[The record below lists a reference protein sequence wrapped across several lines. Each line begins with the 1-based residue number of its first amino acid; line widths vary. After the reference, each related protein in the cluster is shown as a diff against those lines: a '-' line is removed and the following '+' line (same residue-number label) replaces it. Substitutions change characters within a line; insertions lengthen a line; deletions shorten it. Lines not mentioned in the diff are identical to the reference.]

1 MEAEFGGR
9 ARLWVA
15 RRRTRALYCRE
26 VAARISRLM
35 AQTKS
40 TCVGR
45 MSLSGERI
53 RLLSMV
59 DVFESLSPEEIE
71 RLDER
76 LPDAQLETG
85 DIFYSPDDPSEKV
98 FILRR
103 GKARIYK
110 VADDDRE
117 FTLAVVDAG
126 TMFGEM
132 TLTAQ
137 RLQGAYAQAMEPSEV
152 STMLRADLERL
163 ILEKPQ
169 VGLQIAHLLSER
181 LRRYETRLEDIT
193 LKDIPSRLAS
203 MILMLAEA
211 EGVVT
216 SEGYVRIPTHYTH
229 EWLGTM
235 IGTNREAV
243 SRAFG
248 VLQEEAIV
256 ELRRRIIH
264 VKSLD
269 ALRRRAGHAD
279 GEASQTP

>member
-1 MEAEFGGR
+1 MF
-9 ARLWVA
+9 
-15 RRRTRALYCRE
+15 
-26 VAARISRLM
+26 
-35 AQTKS
+35 
-40 TCVGR
+40 VGA
-45 MSLSGERI
+45 MSLSRERI
-53 RLLSMV
+53 RLLALV
-59 DVFESLSPEEIE
+59 DVFEPLSAAEIE

-76 LPDAQLETG
+76 LPDAHLET
-85 DIFYSPDDPSEKV
+85 DDVFYSPDDPSEKV

-110 VADDDRE
+110 VADDGRE

-152 STMLRADLERL
+152 STMLREDLERL

-181 LRRYETRLEDIT
+181 LRSYEIRLEDIT
-193 LKDIPSRLAS
+193 LKDVPTRLAS
-203 MILMLAEA
+203 MILLLAEA

-216 SEGYVRIPTHYTH
+216 AEGFVRIPTHYTH
-229 EWLGTM
+229 QRLGTM

-248 VLQEEAIV
+248 VLQQETIV
-256 ELRRRIIH
+256 ELRRRIIY
-264 VKSLD
+264 VKNLE
-269 ALRRRAGHAD
+269 ALRRRSGHAD
-279 GEASQTP
+279 KDMTQAP

>member
-1 MEAEFGGR
+1 
-9 ARLWVA
+9 
-15 RRRTRALYCRE
+15 
-26 VAARISRLM
+26 
-35 AQTKS
+35 
-40 TCVGR
+40 VGA
-45 MSLSGERI
+45 MSLRGERI

-59 DVFESLSPEEIE
+59 DVFEPLSAEEIG

-76 LPDAQLETG
+76 LPDAHLETG
-85 DIFYSPDDPSEKV
+85 DVFYSPDDPSEKV

-103 GKARIYK
+103 GKVRIYK
-110 VADDDRE
+110 LADDGRE

-152 STMLRADLERL
+152 SMMLRQDLERL

-181 LRRYETRLEDIT
+181 LRRYEIT
-193 LKDIPSRLAS
+193 LKDIPTRLAS
-203 MILMLAEA
+203 MILLLVEA

-216 SEGYVRIPTHYTH
+216 SEGYIRIPTHYTH
-229 EWLGTM
+229 QALGTM
-235 IGTNREAV
+235 IGTSREAV

-248 VLQEEAIV
+248 MLQAETIV
-256 ELRRRIIH
+256 ELRRRIIY
-264 VKSLD
+264 VKNLE
-269 ALRRRAGHAD
+269 ALKRRAGHAD
-279 GEASQTP
+279 REVTQTP

>member
-1 MEAEFGGR
+1 
-9 ARLWVA
+9 
-15 RRRTRALYCRE
+15 
-26 VAARISRLM
+26 
-35 AQTKS
+35 
-40 TCVGR
+40 

-53 RLLSMV
+53 RLLQMV
-59 DVFESLSPEEIE
+59 DVFESLSAEEIE

-76 LPDAQLETG
+76 LPDAHLKMG

-110 VADDDRE
+110 VADDGRE
-117 FTLAVVDAG
+117 FTLAVVGAG

-152 STMLRADLERL
+152 SMMLREDLERL

-181 LRRYETRLEDIT
+181 LRRYEIRLEDIT
-193 LKDIPSRLAS
+193 LKDIPTRLAS
-203 MILMLAEA
+203 MILLLVEA

-216 SEGYVRIPTHYTH
+216 SEGYIRIPTHNTH
-229 EWLGTM
+229 KRLGTM

-248 VLQEEAIV
+248 VLQEETIV
-256 ELRRRIIH
+256 ELRRRIIY
-264 VKSLD
+264 VKNLE
-269 ALRRRAGHAD
+269 ALKRRAGHTD
-279 GEASQTP
+279 REATQTP

>member
-1 MEAEFGGR
+1 MF
-9 ARLWVA
+9 
-15 RRRTRALYCRE
+15 
-26 VAARISRLM
+26 
-35 AQTKS
+35 
-40 TCVGR
+40 VGA
-45 MSLSGERI
+45 MSLSRERI
-53 RLLSMV
+53 RLLSLV
-59 DVFESLSPEEIE
+59 DVFEPLSAAELE

-76 LPDAQLETG
+76 LPDTRLETG

-98 FILRR
+98 FILWR

-110 VADDDRE
+110 VADDGRE
-117 FTLAVVDAG
+117 FTLAVVGAG

-152 STMLRADLERL
+152 SLMLREDLERL
-163 ILEKPQ
+163 VLEKPQ

-181 LRRYETRLEDIT
+181 LRSYEIRLEDIT
-193 LKDIPSRLAS
+193 LKDVPTRLAS
-203 MILMLAEA
+203 IILLLAEA

-229 EWLGTM
+229 QRLGTM

-248 VLQEEAIV
+248 VLQQEAIV
-256 ELRRRIIH
+256 ELRRRIIY
-264 VKSLD
+264 VKNLE
-269 ALRRRAGHAD
+269 ALWRRSGHEYRDLTQA
-279 GEASQTP
+279 P

>member
-1 MEAEFGGR
+1 
-9 ARLWVA
+9 
-15 RRRTRALYCRE
+15 
-26 VAARISRLM
+26 
-35 AQTKS
+35 
-40 TCVGR
+40 

-59 DVFESLSPEEIE
+59 DVFESLSNGELE

-76 LPDAQLETG
+76 LPDARLETG

-110 VADDDRE
+110 VADDGRE
-117 FTLAVVDAG
+117 LTLAVVGSG

-137 RLQGAYAQAMEPSEV
+137 RLQGAYAQAVEPSEV
-152 STMLRADLERL
+152 SMMLRKDLERL

-181 LRRYETRLEDIT
+181 LRRYEIRLEDIT

-203 MILMLAEA
+203 MILLLAEA

-216 SEGYVRIPTHYTH
+216 SEGYVKIPTHYTH
-229 EWLGTM
+229 QRLGSM
-235 IGTNREAV
+235 IGTPREAV
-243 SRAFG
+243 SRAFA
-248 VLQEEAIV
+248 VLQEETLV
-256 ELRRRIIH
+256 ELRRRIIY
-264 VKSLD
+264 VKNLG
-269 ALRRRAGHAD
+269 ALERRAGHAG
-279 GEASQTP
+279 GEATHIP

>member
-1 MEAEFGGR
+1 
-9 ARLWVA
+9 
-15 RRRTRALYCRE
+15 
-26 VAARISRLM
+26 
-35 AQTKS
+35 
-40 TCVGR
+40 
-45 MSLSGERI
+45 MSLNRERI

-59 DVFESLSPEEIE
+59 DVFESLSAEEIA

-76 LPDAQLETG
+76 LPDAHLEMG
-85 DIFYSPDDPSEKV
+85 DVFYSPDDPSEKV
-98 FILRR
+98 FILRQ
-103 GKARIYK
+103 GKVRIYK
-110 VADDDRE
+110 LADDGRE

-152 STMLRADLERL
+152 SLMLREDLERL

-181 LRRYETRLEDIT
+181 LRRYEIRLEDIT
-193 LKDIPSRLAS
+193 LKDVPARLAR
-203 MILMLAEA
+203 MILLLAEA

-216 SEGYVRIPTHYTH
+216 AEGFVRIPTHYTH
-229 EWLGTM
+229 QRLGTM

-248 VLQEEAIV
+248 VLQAETIV
-256 ELRRRIIH
+256 ELRRRMIYI
-264 VKSLD
+264 KNLEALKRRD
-269 ALRRRAGHAD
+269 AHAD
-279 GEASQTP
+279 GEVTQTP

>member
-1 MEAEFGGR
+1 
-9 ARLWVA
+9 
-15 RRRTRALYCRE
+15 
-26 VAARISRLM
+26 
-35 AQTKS
+35 
-40 TCVGR
+40 
-45 MSLSGERI
+45 MSLQGERI

-59 DVFESLSPEEIE
+59 DVFEPLSAEEIG

-76 LPDAQLETG
+76 LPDARLEAG

-103 GKARIYK
+103 GKVRIYK
-110 VADDDRE
+110 LADDGRE

-137 RLQGAYAQAMEPSEV
+137 HLQGAYAQAMEPSEV
-152 STMLRADLERL
+152 SMMLREDFERL

-181 LRRYETRLEDIT
+181 LRRYEIRLEDLT
-193 LKDIPSRLAS
+193 LKDIPTRLAS
-203 MILMLAEA
+203 MILLLAEA

-216 SEGYVRIPTHYTH
+216 SEGYVRVPTHYTH
-229 EWLGTM
+229 QQLGTM
-235 IGTNREAV
+235 IGTTREAV

-248 VLQEEAIV
+248 VLQEENIV
-256 ELRRRIIH
+256 ELRRRIIY
-264 VKSLD
+264 VKSLE
-269 ALRRRAGHAD
+269 ALKRRVGHAG
-279 GEASQTP
+279 GEVAQTP

>member
-1 MEAEFGGR
+1 
-9 ARLWVA
+9 VC
-15 RRRTRALYCRE
+15 ALVCGWRDIELVLYTAE
-26 VAARISRLM
+26 VAARYARLL
-35 AQTKS
+35 ARTKEL
-40 TCVGR
+40 VWVR

-59 DVFESLSPEEIE
+59 DVFESLSSEEIE

-229 EWLGTM
+229 ERLGTM

-269 ALRRRAGHAD
+269 ALRRRAGQAD
-279 GEASQTP
+279 GEATQTP

>member
-1 MEAEFGGR
+1 
-9 ARLWVA
+9 
-15 RRRTRALYCRE
+15 
-26 VAARISRLM
+26 
-35 AQTKS
+35 
-40 TCVGR
+40 

-59 DVFESLSPEEIE
+59 DVFESLSAEELV

-76 LPDAQLETG
+76 LLDAHLETG
-85 DIFYSPDDPSEKV
+85 DVFYSPDDLSEKV

-103 GKARIYK
+103 GKARVYR
-110 VADDDRE
+110 VADDGRE
-117 FTLAVVDAG
+117 VTLAVVGAG

-152 STMLRADLERL
+152 SAMGREDLERL

-181 LRRYETRLEDIT
+181 LRRYEIRLENIT
-193 LKDIPSRLAS
+193 LKDVPTRLAS
-203 MILMLAEA
+203 ILLLLAET

-216 SEGYVRIPTHYTH
+216 SEGFVRIPTHYTH
-229 EWLGTM
+229 ERLGTM
-235 IGTNREAV
+235 IGANREAV

-264 VKSLD
+264 VKGLG
-269 ALRRRAGHAD
+269 ALRRRAGDAD
-279 GEASQTP
+279 GGATQTP

>member
-1 MEAEFGGR
+1 MG
-9 ARLWVA
+9 
-15 RRRTRALYCRE
+15 
-26 VAARISRLM
+26 S
-35 AQTKS
+35 
-40 TCVGR
+40 

-59 DVFESLSPEEIE
+59 DVFEPLSAEEIG
-71 RLDER
+71 RLDRR
-76 LPDAQLETG
+76 LLDARLEAG
-85 DIFYSPDDPSEKV
+85 DVFYSPDDPSEKV

-110 VADDDRE
+110 VADDGRE
-117 FTLAVVDAG
+117 FTLAVVGAG

-152 STMLRADLERL
+152 SLMLREDLERL

-169 VGLQIAHLLSER
+169 VGLQIAQLLSER
-181 LRRYETRLEDIT
+181 LRRYEIRLEDIT
-193 LKDIPSRLAS
+193 LKDVPTRLAS
-203 MILMLAEA
+203 MILLLAEA

-216 SEGYVRIPTHYTH
+216 AEGYVRIPTHYTH
-229 EWLGTM
+229 QRLGTM

-248 VLQEEAIV
+248 MLQEETIV
-256 ELRRRIIH
+256 ELRRRIIY
-264 VKSLD
+264 VKNLE
-269 ALRRRAGHAD
+269 ALRERAGHAE
-279 GEASQTP
+279 GEMTQAP

>member
-1 MEAEFGGR
+1 
-9 ARLWVA
+9 
-15 RRRTRALYCRE
+15 
-26 VAARISRLM
+26 
-35 AQTKS
+35 
-40 TCVGR
+40 

-59 DVFESLSPEEIE
+59 DVFESLSAEEIA

-76 LPDAQLETG
+76 LLDAHLETG
-85 DIFYSPDDPSEKV
+85 EVFYSPDEPSEKV

-103 GKARIYK
+103 GKARIYR
-110 VADDDRE
+110 VADNDRE

-152 STMLRADLERL
+152 STMGREDLERL

-169 VGLQIAHLLSER
+169 VGLKIAHLLSER
-181 LRRYETRLEDIT
+181 LRRYEIRLETIT
-193 LKDIPSRLAS
+193 LKDVPTRLAS
-203 MILMLAEA
+203 IILLLAEA

-216 SEGYVRIPTHYTH
+216 SEGYVKIPTHFTH
-229 EWLGTM
+229 ERLGTM

-248 VLQEEAIV
+248 VLQEETIV

-264 VKSLD
+264 VKSLE
-269 ALRRRAGHAD
+269 ALRRRAGQAD
-279 GEASQTP
+279 GGARQTP

>member
-1 MEAEFGGR
+1 
-9 ARLWVA
+9 
-15 RRRTRALYCRE
+15 
-26 VAARISRLM
+26 
-35 AQTKS
+35 
-40 TCVGR
+40 

-59 DVFESLSPEEIE
+59 DVFESLSTEEIG

-76 LPDAQLETG
+76 LPDAHLETG
-85 DIFYSPDDPSEKV
+85 EIFYSPDDPSEKV

-117 FTLAVVDAG
+117 FTLAVVGAG

-137 RLQGAYAQAMEPSEV
+137 RLQGAYAQALEPSEV
-152 STMLRADLERL
+152 SMMLRKDLERL

-181 LRRYETRLEDIT
+181 LRRYEIRLEDIT
-193 LKDIPSRLAS
+193 LKDVPSRLAS
-203 MILMLAEA
+203 MILLLAEA

-216 SEGYVRIPTHYTH
+216 AEGFVRIPTHYTH
-229 EWLGTM
+229 QQLGSM
-235 IGTNREAV
+235 IGTNRETV

-248 VLQEEAIV
+248 VLQEETIV

-264 VKSLD
+264 VKSLE

-279 GEASQTP
+279 RDMTQDP